1 MNGNITWRQT
11 AVVLAAMEKL
21 TGNLIYFTREFN

>member
-1 MNGNITWRQT
+1 MNDNITWRQT

-21 TGNLIYFTREFN
+21 TVDILHQRV